1 MKQNS
6 DAKLGFR
13 LPTQTASQVVI
24 DEAGLEAIESVPG
37 RALFKTDRLT
47 EIQVP
52 YISNEQMWDV
62 LRQYEVKR
70 MHIQTH
76 IKMNRQ
82 MMILT
87 SIRRLKFATR
97 RHLMAIHD
105 MGGIRNANR
114 ILKDLTPYV
123 NSTVYKKSMYITLI
137 NRDVRY
143 SMIQKRLCLPLD

>member
-1 MKQNS
+1 
-6 DAKLGFR
+6 
-13 LPTQTASQVVI
+13 
-24 DEAGLEAIESVPG
+24 
-37 RALFKTDRLT
+37 
-47 EIQVP
+47 
-52 YISNEQMWDV
+52 
-62 LRQYEVKR
+62 